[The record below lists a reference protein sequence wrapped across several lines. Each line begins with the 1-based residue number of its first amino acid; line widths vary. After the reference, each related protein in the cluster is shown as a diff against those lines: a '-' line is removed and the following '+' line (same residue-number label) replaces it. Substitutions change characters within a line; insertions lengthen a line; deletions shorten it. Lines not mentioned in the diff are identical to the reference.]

1 MRLNR
6 WASVMLMALPMVA
19 LACSGDGNVQLLPE
33 ELTTEEE
40 LLQSMVLTGQDVGEV
55 FPGLSRT
62 VSGPQ
67 RDFISEGQRD
77 AGVVAVW
84 SESYEAEG
92 RENVS
97 IGLQLYGTA
106 DEATLQFAEQSGSGP
121 GFDVGEIGEESQA
134 FSSGANGCF
143 LSDVRVRIQ
152 RVLALVRV
160 SNCGDEDM
168 SEEARQLAQ
177 KLAEKI
183 EAVNQELADSGERSG
198 ELEPDPRVP

>member
-6 WASVMLMALPMVA
+6 WASVMLVALPMVA
-19 LACSGDGNVQLLPE
+19 LACAGGGNEQPSLG

-40 LLQSMVLTGQDVGEV
+40 LLQSMVLTGQEVGEV
-55 FPGLSRT
+55 FPGLLRT
-62 VSGPQ
+62 VLGPQ
-67 RDFISEGQRD
+67 RDFVSEGQRD

-84 SESYEAEG
+84 SESYQAEG

-106 DEATLQFAEQSGSGP
+106 DDATLQFAEQSGSEP
-121 GFDVGEIGEESQA
+121 RFDVGDIGEESYA
-134 FSSGANGCF
+134 FSSGADGCF
-143 LSDVRVRIQ
+143 LSDVRVRVQ

-160 SNCGDEDM
+160 NNCGVVDK
-168 SEEARQLAQ
+168 SEGARQLAQ
-177 KLAEKI
+177 KLGEKI